1 MVSNGSP
8 TSASV
13 HGDVY
18 DIRGLKLKAV
28 LRRLF
33 ARSLARLDLHE
44 VLRRRVG
51 VTRSILTVDDDA
63 IDLHQI
69 ERIIVVAIG
78 KAAGPMTASVAKLL
92 APRTFD
98 GIIVS
103 TNAPTTPIPGC
114 EYYLGGHPL
123 PNVRSFD
130 AGAAVMN
137 CLQQLGS
144 RDLVIYL
151 LSGGGSALF
160 EQPIDGL
167 NLDDTQALY
176 RLLVT
181 GGPTIADI
189 NTIRKHLSRVK
200 GGQLTALAGQAK
212 QLTFYV
218 SDVPDDDPSL
228 IASGPTMPDPST
240 VADCQ
245 TIINRARLFNQM
257 PIAVRKLFEN
267 NRVPETPKP
276 GSPEFATSRWYRLLG
291 STEAAKTMADEVQAF
306 GWHVMIDNA
315 VRDNWPLERTVEHLL
330 TMVDH
335 VRQAHSQRPV
345 AIVNGGE
352 FSCPVTNP
360 LGLGGRN
367 QAFVL
372 ACVPR
377 IAGHSMAV
385 LSAGTDG
392 IDGSSP
398 AAGAV
403 ADGESLSRVE
413 RSGLDHDTYL
423 RRADAHR
430 FFDPLGDTITT
441 GPTGHNVR
449 DLRLLVAW

>member
-1 MVSNGSP
+1 M
-8 TSASV
+8 
-13 HGDVY
+13 
-18 DIRGLKLKAV
+18 
-28 LRRLF
+28 
-33 ARSLARLDLHE
+33 
-44 VLRRRVG
+44 
-51 VTRSILTVDDDA
+51 
-63 IDLHQI
+63 
-69 ERIIVVAIG
+69 
-78 KAAGPMTASVAKLL
+78 
-92 APRTFD
+92 
-98 GIIVS
+98 
-103 TNAPTTPIPGC
+103 
-114 EYYLGGHPL
+114 
-123 PNVRSFD
+123 
-130 AGAAVMN
+130 
-137 CLQQLGS
+137 
-144 RDLVIYL
+144 
-151 LSGGGSALF
+151 
-160 EQPIDGL
+160 
-167 NLDDTQALY
+167 
-176 RLLVT
+176 
-181 GGPTIADI
+181 
-189 NTIRKHLSRVK
+189 
-200 GGQLTALAGQAK
+200 TALAGQAK

-245 TIINRARLFNQM
+245 TIINRARLFNRM

-291 STEAAKTMADEVQAF
+291 STEAAKTMADEVQAL

-392 IDGSSP
+392 IDVSSP
-398 AAGAV
+398 AACAV
-403 ADGESLSRVE
+403 ADGESLSRAE

-430 FFDPLGDTITT
+430 FFDPLGDTIAT

>member
-1 MVSNGSP
+1 M
-8 TSASV
+8 
-13 HGDVY
+13 
-18 DIRGLKLKAV
+18 
-28 LRRLF
+28 
-33 ARSLARLDLHE
+33 
-44 VLRRRVG
+44 
-51 VTRSILTVDDDA
+51 TVDDDA
-63 IDLHQI
+63 IDLRQV
-69 ERIIVVAIG
+69 ERIIVIAIG
-78 KAAGPMTASVAKLL
+78 KAAGSMTASVAKLL

-98 GIIVS
+98 GIIVT
-103 TNAPTTPIPGC
+103 TNASKTSIPGC
-114 EYYLGGHPL
+114 EWYIGGHPL
-123 PNVRSFD
+123 PNTRSFD
-130 AGAAVMN
+130 AGAAVIN
-137 CLQQLGS
+137 CLKQVGP

-167 NLDDTQALY
+167 NLEDTKALNK
-176 RLLVT
+176 LLVT
-181 GGPTIADI
+181 AGPAIADV
-189 NTIRKHLSRVK
+189 NVVRKHVSRVK
-200 GGQLTALAGQAK
+200 GGQLTALAGQAQ

-218 SDVPDDDPSL
+218 SDVPDNDPSL

-240 VADCQ
+240 VADCHAILKN
-245 TIINRARLFNQM
+245 TKLFDQM

-267 NRVPETPKP
+267 DQIPETPKP
-276 GSPEFATSRWYRLLG
+276 GSPEFSTSRWYRLLG
-291 STEAAKTMADEVQAF
+291 STEAVKTMADETRAL
-306 GWHVMIDNA
+306 GWQVMIDVA

-330 TMVDH
+330 TAVDH
-335 VRQAHSQRPV
+335 VRQAHPLSPV

-377 IAGHSMAV
+377 IAGRSVAV

-403 ADGESLSRVE
+403 ADGESLSRGE
-413 RSGLDHDTYL
+413 RTGLHHDTYL
-423 RRADAHR
+423 RRADSHQ
-430 FFDPLGDTITT
+430 FFEQLGDAIIT